1 MNMNVSKTNGVKLL
15 AAVMVM
21 AMVVAG
27 AAVVISDSET
37 DAFYS
42 NYSGDS
48 IITLSSDV
56 TENDEGYTF
65 VQSTGTLTLDG
76 YNGTKGFYYAGALK
90 IIVKGSNSITVDTQA
105 VAGSNNTDGTR
116 FAAIATGSGKAIN
129 IDGDNS
135 DDVADKLTITV
146 NGVTS
151 TATNNGGSEWS
162 YGILSGGALTI
173 DNLEIDVDVGIND
186 KFAFAIAANGASTF
200 TNVTGSV
207 DGGNRAVQVG
217 SYTFALYGCE
227 LTFTGGEKAIQ
238 ANNANSEVL
247 ITSNDKTHSNIVAK
261 LNGSYGGPQSGNNDG
276 FGVKATKL
284 QIDANNTLTADGI
297 RVYSTGSANGA
308 ATINGSVTINDY
320 SYAFSSDVNVDGY
333 TPGFTMDADSTT
345 TIGSTGKVVNNS
357 TIVSKGALTNG
368 GNLANNGAMVL
379 ASGSFENNG
388 TTTGNPVLNQ
398 GVEIT
403 GSNKDD
409 VSVAVSDSGD
419 NLGLK
424 GTLLSDYTVP
434 DANYLS
440 DDLVIAEGVTLT
452 ISSRGSLDLGTHT
465 LTVNGTLLVERNGV
479 ITAYGGGVINLSRT
493 GSIENSG
500 IIGSNSPVAVGV
512 DGGVGQV
519 KMNNVTGVSFD
530 LVRSGSAPS
539 YTYTLGVSG
548 DVGRASG
555 TTAADEKVLS
565 INGAIVNGNL
575 TTSRDVTLN
584 GTFSVARN
592 GVVTTNGP
600 MAGTATL
607 QNGAE
612 FSVAGAFTG
621 TINAQTNEAIAS
633 DNTNPTYENATF
645 TSTNTDDVTVTNFTV
660 SVSRVQYSNEGA
672 VYFHQR
678 AYLSG
683 NIGLTSTSTNA
694 AGTLTVSGNTFVASG
709 ETVVLANKVTLS
721 TPGSSYLIVEG
732 TIQNIADYSDVNYV
746 GAFYTVTPEGQANGV
761 GYITNFDAAMSAI
774 ATADA
779 TTITVS
785 GLAGFETEI
794 TGSYALDMDEIVQA
808 KSGSAPL
815 LVIDEAGVITVNDG
829 AVLENAAIK
838 DIEGMVVVIYGGDCT
853 PDGTKYDVQSTNE
866 DGDITYAGLQVV
878 LNNAQPGDEITI
890 DGTTE
895 IASVNVPNGVKLTVN
910 GTLDVERSVTIAEG
924 GELIV
929 TGTVTIGDAEE
940 SIVGT
945 LSVAGT
951 ADVTEG
957 TLTMYGGTADKPST
971 ITSTGSFICTSTQ
984 SFGSNCN
991 MSGAYYDGDDGRVVT
1006 TVSKAIAEAI
1016 DAENYTVTVIGTVND
1031 TTDVV
1036 LGGVTLVIS
1045 AGANA
1050 TLGNIDVQSSNVYTQ
1065 GTGVLTATLVGQS
1078 GIDGSTTQSAVQLTA
1093 AKIAG
1098 VTNTSSINTQN
1109 ENVWTFTLG
1118 AVTDGSVAVTQ
1129 GTVVV
1134 GNMTGVTAADNVED
1148 TLTVASGA
1156 TMVVNTTGVT
1166 ISGYGSVEVAG
1177 TVDITSKGG
1186 LTVTATKLDAFVI
1199 SGTVNVEGTL
1209 GVDYVTVT
1217 GTLNVVEN
1225 DTVSGRMTVG
1235 DIISVGEAS
1244 ETLGATGT
1252 ISGDVALDSAYV
1264 LAYPG
1269 TTVAA
1274 TNFGDEKSVIFTEF
1288 YINGA
1293 LYVTAYTT
1301 TGNNVVAIGGTTPN
1315 TGFMNGV
1322 EIVGFVTKDIINVPE
1337 KWFSDEAMETS
1348 LPAGA
1353 FNVGKEEAVYIQL
1366 APANA
1371 EIKYSVGTGISL
1383 YVDGIKVDSSSVAVP
1398 ISVGTHTVT
1407 ATFNPGYAG
1416 EVTITFNGQTITGGT
1431 FEVTPEMAKTG
1442 ATAVVLSATGN
1453 ITVDTGSTGSSD
1465 GMGLT
1470 EILLVILV
1478 ILIVVMAIMVALRL
1492 MRSLRS

>member
-21 AMVVAG
+21 AMVFAG
-27 AAVVISDSET
+27 AAVVLSDSEVNAAPVKNDLNDVSGESLPNNAT
-37 DAFYS
+37 YS
-42 NYSGDS
+42 D
-48 IITLSSDV
+48 
-56 TENDEGYTF
+56 
-65 VQSTGTLTLDG
+65 GTLTLTG
-76 YNGTKGFYYAGALK
+76 YTGKGFYSNSDLTIKISGSNTIEADRTGEYAGNAY
-90 IIVKGSNSITVDTQA
+90 S
-105 VAGSNNTDGTR
+105 
-116 FAAIATGSGKAIN
+116 AIYATGKITIIADDANEASVVDSLAIN
-129 IDGDNS
+129 
-135 DDVADKLTITV
+135 VT
-146 NGVTS
+146 GVS
-151 TATNNGGSEWS
+151 TQTGVSES
-162 YGILSGGALTI
+162 TYGIYAKGGINITGVAV
-173 DNLEIDVDVGIND
+173 DIDVSTND
-186 KFAFAIAANGASTF
+186 PLAFAIAGNGDSTF
-200 TNVTGSV
+200 TNVRGSI
-207 DGGNRAVQVG
+207 DGGNRAIQVEN
-217 SYTFALYGCE
+217 YAFTFTGCD
-227 LTFTGGEKAIQ
+227 LTLTGGEKAIQ
-238 ANNANSEVL
+238 AKNENSQVTINSGTIRAL
-247 ITSNDKTHSNIVAK
+247 
-261 LNGSYGGPQSGNNDG
+261 LNPNYGGPQVGDNDG

-284 QIDANNTLTADGI
+284 TVSSGATLIADGI
-297 RVYSTGSANGA
+297 RITSEGVSPDTATATLNG
-308 ATINGSVTINDY
+308 NVTINDY

-368 GNLANNGAMVL
+368 GDLANNGAMVL
-379 ASGSFENNG
+379 ASGSFTNNG

-409 VSVAVSDSGD
+409 VSVAASDSGD

-530 LVRSGSAPS
+530 LVRSGSAPN

-633 DNTNPTYENATF
+633 DNTNPSYENATF

-746 GAFYTVTPEGQANGV
+746 GAFYTVTPEGQVNGV

-910 GTLDVERSVTIAEG
+910 GTLDVERSVTVAEG

-929 TGTVTIGDAEE
+929 TGAVTIGDAQE

-984 SFGSNCN
+984 SFGSYCN

-1006 TVSKAIAEAI
+1006 TVSKAIAGAI

-1031 TTDVV
+1031 ATDVV
-1036 LGGVTLVIS
+1036 LDGVTLVIS

-1065 GTGVLTATLVGQS
+1065 DTGVLTATLVGQS

-1129 GTVVV
+1129 GTVVI
-1134 GNMTGVTAADNVED
+1134 GNMAGVTTDNVED

-1166 ISGYGSVEVAG
+1166 ISGYGSIEVAG

-1186 LTVTATKLDAFVI
+1186 LTVTAAKLDAFVI

-1225 DTVSGRMTVG
+1225 DTVSGRMTVS

-1252 ISGDVALDSAYV
+1252 ISGDVTLDSAYV

-1301 TGNNVVAIGGTTPN
+1301 TGNNVVAIGGTTPD

-1322 EIVGFVTKDIINVPE
+1322 EIVGFVTEDIIDVPE
-1337 KWFSDEAMETS
+1337 KWFSDEAMETH
-1348 LPAGA
+1348 LPAAA

-1371 EIKYSVGTGISL
+1371 GIKYSVGTGISL
-1383 YVDGIKVDSSSVAVP
+1383 YVDGIRVESGSTPVD

-1407 ATFNPGYAG
+1407 ATVNPGYAG

-1431 FEVTPEMAKTG
+1431 FEVTPEMAKNG
-1442 ATAVVLSATGN
+1442 AADVVLSATGN

-1470 EILLVILV
+1470 EILLIILV
-1478 ILIVVMAIMVALRL
+1478 VLIVIMAIMVALRL
-1492 MRSLRS
+1492 MRS

>member
-21 AMVVAG
+21 AMVFAG
-27 AAVVISDSET
+27 AAVVLSDSEVNAVPT
-37 DAFYS
+37 NTEGMINLQDYEGPGDGYS
-42 NYSGDS
+42 FESG
-48 IITLSSDV
+48 
-56 TENDEGYTF
+56 
-65 VQSTGTLTLDG
+65 TGTLTLDG
-76 YNGTKGFYYAGALK
+76 YKGTQGFYYNDALK
-90 IIVKGSNSITVDTQA
+90 IIVEGENSITVTTDANAA
-105 VAGSNNTDGTR
+105 VSKA
-116 FAAIATGSGKAIN
+116 FAAIYTTSGAIT
-129 IDGDNS
+129 IEGDNV
-135 DDVADKLTITV
+135 DKTTDKLTITV
-146 NGVTS
+146 NG
-151 TATNNGGSEWS
+151 ATTGDGGSEWT
-162 YGILSGGALTI
+162 YGIYSPAGLTI
-173 DNLEIDVDVGIND
+173 SDIAVDIDVATSDAY
-186 KFAFAIAANGASTF
+186 AFAIEGNGDTSF
-200 TNVTGSV
+200 TNVTGSI
-207 DGGNRAVQVG
+207 DGGNRAIQVG
-217 SYTFALYGCE
+217 NHTFTFTGCD
-227 LTFTGGEKAIQ
+227 LTLTGGEKAIQ
-238 ANNANSEVL
+238 AKNENSQVIISSGTIRAL
-247 ITSNDKTHSNIVAK
+247 
-261 LNGSYGGPQSGNNDG
+261 LNPNYGGPQVGENDG

-284 QIDANNTLTADGI
+284 TVSSGATLIADGI
-297 RVYSTGSANGA
+297 RISSEEVNSGA
-308 ATINGSVTINDY
+308 ATATLNGNVTINDY
-320 SYAFSSDVNVDGY
+320 SYAFSSDVNVNGY
-333 TPGFTMDADSTT
+333 TPGFTMDAKSTT

-357 TIVSKGALTNG
+357 TIISKGALTNG
-368 GNLANNGAMVL
+368 GNLTNNGAMVL
-379 ASGSFENNG
+379 ASGSFTNNG

-398 GVEIT
+398 GVVID
-403 GSNKDD
+403 GDKKDD
-409 VSVAVSDSGD
+409 VSVVASDSGD

-530 LVRSGSAPS
+530 LVRSGSAPN

-694 AGTLTVSGNTFVASG
+694 AGILTVSGNTFVASG

-746 GAFYTVTPEGQANGV
+746 GAFYTVTPEGQTNGV

-910 GTLDVERSVTIAEG
+910 GTLDVERSVTVAEG
-924 GELIV
+924 GVLNV
-929 TGTVTIGDAEE
+929 TGTLNIGKAQ
-940 SIVGT
+940 
-945 LSVAGT
+945 AGT
-951 ADVTEG
+951 ARAIPGTLTVNGTADITEG
-957 TLTMYGGTADKPST
+957 TLTMVGGTADAKT
-971 ITSTGSFICTSTQ
+971 TVTSTGSLIYSARNNLVNGNTAAV
-984 SFGSNCN
+984 N
-991 MSGAYYDGDDGRVVT
+991 GAYYSGTDGFVLT
-1006 TVSKAIAEAI
+1006 TVSKAVAGAI
-1016 DAENYTVTVIGTVND
+1016 ETETMAVTVIGTVSD

-1036 LGGVTLVIS
+1036 LGGVRLTIEGTV
-1045 AGANA
+1045 
-1050 TLGNIDVQSSNVYTQ
+1050 TLGNVDIQSSNVFSTT
-1065 GTGVLTATLVGQS
+1065 GTLTATLVGQS

-1093 AKIAG
+1093 AKIAS
-1098 VTNTSSINTQN
+1098 VTNTAAINAQN

-1118 AVTDGSVAVTQ
+1118 AVTDGSVTISQ
-1129 GTVVV
+1129 GTVVI
-1134 GNMTGVTAADNVED
+1134 GNVSGSTTGTNNPADK
-1148 TLTVASGA
+1148 LTVASGA
-1156 TMVVNTTGVT
+1156 TMVVPAAGATVQDISIAVDGTVEINGTLNVT
-1166 ISGYGSVEVAG
+1166 VVAADKETFTIAG
-1177 TVDITSKGG
+1177 TV
-1186 LTVTATKLDAFVI
+1186 
-1199 SGTVNVEGTL
+1199 TVNGTL
-1209 GVDYVTVT
+1209 DVTGDVTVT
-1217 GTLNVVEN
+1217 GTL
-1225 DTVSGRMTVG
+1225 TVTDNETTRGTASV
-1235 DIISVGEAS
+1235 DNLIVGEAS

-1252 ISGDVALDSAYV
+1252 INGLVTLGTNGYA

-1274 TNFGDEKSVIFTEF
+1274 TNFGSESAVKSTQF

-1293 LYVTAYTT
+1293 LYVTAYA
-1301 TGNNVVAIGGTTPN
+1301 TGNAPAIGAG
-1315 TGFMNGV
+1315 GFMADV
-1322 EIVGFVTKDIINVPE
+1322 KITGFVTTDGTTSIINTATNWSE
-1337 KWFSDEAMETS
+1337 DEAMETKLNS
-1348 LPAGA
+1348 SV
-1353 FNVGKEEAVYIQL
+1353 FNVGDKDAVYIQL

-1371 EIKYSVGTGISL
+1371 GIKYSVGTGISL
-1383 YVDGIKVDSSSVAVP
+1383 YVDGIRVDSSSVAVP

-1407 ATFNPGYAG
+1407 ATVNPGYAG

-1431 FEVTPEMAKTG
+1431 FEVTPEMA
-1442 ATAVVLSATGN
+1442 AETAADVVLSVTGN
-1453 ITVDTGSTGSSD
+1453 ISVDTGSTGSSDD

-1492 MRSLRS
+1492 MRS

>member
-15 AAVMVM
+15 AAIMVM
-21 AMVVAG
+21 TMVFAGVA
-27 AAVVISDSET
+27 VTLSDSEVNAEFVTTDLTTLDSDISGDGWAYTSADNTLALT
-37 DAFYS
+37 DA
-42 NYSGDS
+42 
-48 IITLSSDV
+48 TLA
-56 TENDEGYTF
+56 
-65 VQSTGTLTLDG
+65 
-76 YNGTKGFYYAGALK
+76 KGFYKAGELK
-90 IIVKGSNSITVDTQA
+90 ITVSGSNSITVDRTADTSETPTQF
-105 VAGSNNTDGTR
+105 S
-116 FAAIATGSGKAIN
+116 AIYATGKITITS
-129 IDGDNS
+129 
-135 DDVADKLTITV
+135 VADDTADSLAITV
-146 NGVTS
+146 NGK
-151 TATNNGGSEWS
+151 TAATTGSEYT
-162 YGILSGGALTI
+162 YGIYAKGGI
-173 DNLEIDVDVGIND
+173 DISNIAVDITVATSD
-186 KFAFAIAANGASTF
+186 AYAFAIAGNGASTF
-200 TNVTGSV
+200 TDVTGTI
-207 DGGNRAVQVG
+207 DGGNRAIQVG
-217 SYTFALYGCE
+217 NYTFTFAGCD
-227 LTFTGGEKAIQ
+227 LTLTGGEKAIQ
-238 ANNANSEVL
+238 AKNANSQVTISSGTIRAL
-247 ITSNDKTHSNIVAK
+247 
-261 LNGSYGGPQSGNNDG
+261 LNPDYGGPQIGDNDG

-284 QIDANNTLTADGI
+284 TVSTGATLIADGI
-297 RVYSTGSANGA
+297 RISSEEGT
-308 ATINGSVTINDY
+308 ATASIEGNVTINDY

-398 GVEIT
+398 GIEIT

-409 VSVAVSDSGD
+409 VSVAASDSGD

-530 LVRSGSAPS
+530 LVRSGSAPN

-600 MAGTATL
+600 MAGIATL

-633 DNTNPTYENATF
+633 DNTNPTYENAIF

-761 GYITNFDAAMSAI
+761 GYITNFDAAVSAI

-910 GTLDVERSVTIAEG
+910 GTLDVERSVTVAEG

-929 TGTVTIGDAEE
+929 TGTVTIGDADE

-957 TLTMYGGTADKPST
+957 TLTMNGGTAEKPST

-1006 TVSKAIAEAI
+1006 TVSKAIAGAI

-1031 TTDVV
+1031 ATDVV

-1109 ENVWTFTLG
+1109 ENIWTFTLG

-1134 GNMTGVTAADNVED
+1134 GNMAGVTTNNVED

-1252 ISGDVALDSAYV
+1252 ISGDVTLDSAYV

-1301 TGNNVVAIGGTTPN
+1301 TGNNVIAIGGTTPN

-1348 LPAGA
+1348 LPTGA

-1407 ATFNPGYAG
+1407 ATVNPGYAG

-1492 MRSLRS
+1492 MRS

>member
-21 AMVVAG
+21 AMVFAG
-27 AAVVISDSET
+27 AAVVLSDSEVNAAPVKN
-37 DAFYS
+37 DLINVSGGSLPDNAA
-42 NYSGDS
+42 YSGS
-48 IITLSSDV
+48 
-56 TENDEGYTF
+56 
-65 VQSTGTLTLDG
+65 TLTLTG
-76 YNGTKGFYYAGALK
+76 YTGIGFYSDSDLTIK
-90 IIVKGSNSITVDTQA
+90 ISGSNTIEADRAGEYADNAYSAIYVTGKITIEADNTNDASVVDSLAIKVTGVSTQTG
-105 VAGSNNTDGTR
+105 VSESTYG
-116 FAAIATGSGKAIN
+116 IYATGG
-129 IDGDNS
+129 IDIKG
-135 DDVADKLTITV
+135 VAVD
-146 NGVTS
+146 
-151 TATNNGGSEWS
+151 
-162 YGILSGGALTI
+162 
-173 DNLEIDVDVGIND
+173 IDVSTND
-186 KFAFAIAANGASTF
+186 PLAFAIAGNGVSTF
-200 TNVTGSV
+200 TNVTGSI
-207 DGGNRAVQVG
+207 DGGNRAIQVG
-217 SYTFALYGCE
+217 NYKLTLKGCD
-227 LTFTGGEKAIQ
+227 LTLTGGEKAIQ
-238 ANNANSEVL
+238 ANNARSEVL
-247 ITSNDKTHSNIVAK
+247 ITSNGDTHSNIVAK
-261 LNGSYGGPQSGNNDG
+261 LNGSYGGPQSGQNDG
-276 FGVKATKL
+276 YGVKARVL
-284 QIDANNTLTADGI
+284 QVDANNSLTSDGI
-297 RVYSTGSANGA
+297 HVFNVGGGANAKLDG
-308 ATINGSVTINDY
+308 NVTINDY
-320 SYAFSSDVNVDGY
+320 SYAFSSNVNVDGY
-333 TPGFTMDADSTT
+333 TPGFTMDADTTT

-379 ASGSFENNG
+379 VTGSSFANNG

-398 GVEIT
+398 GIVIT

-409 VSVAVSDSGD
+409 VSVAASDSGD

-440 DDLVIAEGVTLT
+440 DDLIIAEGVTLT

-530 LVRSGSAPS
+530 LVRSGSAPN

-555 TTAADEKVLS
+555 TTAADEKILS

-746 GAFYTVTPEGQANGV
+746 GAFYTVTPEGQTNGV

-838 DIEGMVVVIYGGDCT
+838 DIEGMVVVIYGGDCI

-910 GTLDVERSVTIAEG
+910 GTLDVERSVTVAEG

-929 TGTVTIGDAEE
+929 TGTVTIGDIDE
-940 SIVGT
+940 SIAGT

-957 TLTMYGGTADKPST
+957 ILTMYGGTANKPST

-1006 TVSKAIAEAI
+1006 TVSKAIAGAI

-1065 GTGVLTATLVGQS
+1065 DTGVLTATLVGQS

-1093 AKIAG
+1093 AKIVG

-1118 AVTDGSVAVTQ
+1118 AITDGSVAVTQ
-1129 GTVVV
+1129 GTVVI
-1134 GNMTGVTAADNVED
+1134 GNMAGVTTDNVED

-1166 ISGYGSVEVAG
+1166 IRGYGSVEVAG

-1252 ISGDVALDSAYV
+1252 ISGDVTLDSAYV

-1288 YINGA
+1288 YINGV

-1301 TGNNVVAIGGTTPN
+1301 TGNTVVAIGGTTPN

-1322 EIVGFVTKDIINVPE
+1322 EIVGFVTEDIIDVPE
-1337 KWFSDEAMETS
+1337 KWFSDEAMETH
-1348 LPAGA
+1348 LPAAA

-1371 EIKYSVGTGISL
+1371 GIKYSVGTGISL
-1383 YVDGIKVDSSSVAVP
+1383 YVDGIRVESGSTPVD

-1407 ATFNPGYAG
+1407 ATVNPGYAG

-1431 FEVTPEMAKTG
+1431 FEVTPEMA
-1442 ATAVVLSATGN
+1442 AETAADVVLSVTGN

-1465 GMGLT
+1465 DGMGLT
-1470 EILLVILV
+1470 EILLIILV
-1478 ILIVVMAIMVALRL
+1478 VLIVIMAIMVALRL
-1492 MRSLRS
+1492 MRS

>member
-42 NYSGDS
+42 NYYGDS

-65 VQSTGTLTLDG
+65 DQLTGKLTLDG
-76 YNGTKGFYYAGALK
+76 YNGTRGFYYDGSLK
-90 IIVKGSNSITVDTQA
+90 IVVKGSNSITVDTQA

-116 FAAIATGSGKAIN
+116 FAAIATSSGNAID

-162 YGILSGGALTI
+162 YGILSGDALTI
-173 DNLEIDVDVGIND
+173 DDLEIDVDVGIND

-200 TNVTGSV
+200 TNVTGTI
-207 DGGNRAVQVG
+207 DGGNRAIQVG
-217 SYTFALYGCE
+217 NNKLTLQGCD
-227 LTFTGGEKAIQ
+227 LTLTGGEKAIQ
-238 ANNANSEVL
+238 ANNVDSEVL
-247 ITSNDKTHSNIVAK
+247 IISYGKTHSNIVAK

-333 TPGFTMDADSTT
+333 TPGFTMDAKSTT

-357 TIVSKGALTNG
+357 TIISKGALTNG

-388 TTTGNPVLNQ
+388 DTTGNPVLNQ

-500 IIGSNSPVAVGV
+500 IIGSNSPVAVEV

-530 LVRSGSAPS
+530 LVRSGSAPN

-600 MAGTATL
+600 MAGIATL

-890 DGTTE
+890 DGITK

-910 GTLDVERSVTIAEG
+910 GTLDVERSVTVAEG
-924 GELIV
+924 GILNV
-929 TGTVTIGDAEE
+929 TGTLNIGKAQ
-940 SIVGT
+940 
-945 LSVAGT
+945 AGT
-951 ADVTEG
+951 ARAIPGTLTVNGTADITEG
-957 TLTMYGGTADKPST
+957 TLTMIGGTTAAKT
-971 ITSTGSFICTSTQ
+971 TVTSTGSLVYSANSLVNGPTAAV
-984 SFGSNCN
+984 N
-991 MSGAYYDGDDGRVVT
+991 GAYYSGTDGFVLT
-1006 TVSKAIAEAI
+1006 TVSKAVAGAI
-1016 DAENYTVTVIGTVND
+1016 ETETMAVTVIGTVSD

-1036 LGGVTLVIS
+1036 LGGVRLTVE
-1045 AGANA
+1045 GTV
-1050 TLGNIDVQSSNVYTQ
+1050 TLGNVDIQSSNVISTT
-1065 GTGVLTATLVGQS
+1065 GTLTATLVGQS

-1098 VTNTSSINTQN
+1098 VTNTAAINAQN

-1134 GNMTGVTAADNVED
+1134 GNMTGFTAADNVED

-1156 TMVVNTTGVT
+1156 TMVMNTTGVT
-1166 ISGYGSVEVAG
+1166 IRGYGSIEVAG

-1186 LTVTATKLDAFVI
+1186 LTVTAAKLDAFVI

-1252 ISGDVALDSAYV
+1252 ISGDVTLDSAYV

-1301 TGNNVVAIGGTTPN
+1301 TGNNVVAIGGNTPN

-1322 EIVGFVTKDIINVPE
+1322 EIVGFVTEDIIDVPE
-1337 KWFSDEAMETS
+1337 KWFSDEAMETH
-1348 LPAGA
+1348 LPAAA

-1371 EIKYSVGTGISL
+1371 GIKYSVGTGISL
-1383 YVDGIKVDSSSVAVP
+1383 YVDGIRVDSSSVAVP

-1407 ATFNPGYAG
+1407 ATVNPGYAG

-1431 FEVTPEMAKTG
+1431 FEVTPEMA
-1442 ATAVVLSATGN
+1442 AETAADVVLSVTGN

-1492 MRSLRS
+1492 MRS